1 MGNGKER
8 KSMRDSFER
17 IVNILIRIMLAAVVF
32 VLFLHSIFS
41 TSFIGQ
47 IPGEDGGI
55 QDHTL
60 NVVDSPFVHLLLL
73 VFLTICSVFLYRMF
87 RNRKKGI
94 NLRAALLIIAAA
106 GFLMGLIWIV
116 STQLIPG
123 SDPAKVCRV
132 AAQWREGDFTA
143 FEQSVDGEEG
153 YLFRYPF
160 QSGIV
165 LFYYLLMGVLGTE
178 NYVGMQVVNL
188 LALTVS
194 YYLIVQI
201 LGRFWKEDKAAVVLA
216 HVGLIL
222 WVPYM
227 FYVTY
232 LYGIMPG
239 MACSLGAVYC
249 MVRYLESRR
258 WFYMLPAAFL
268 MGIATVL
275 KMNCLIYLVAIGCFL
290 LYDAAQS
297 LLKSTE
303 KAKGSRRVTG
313 QENKTQENNEAGKT
327 WLVSLLFVAA
337 MGLGVAGAN
346 QAVNRYV
353 EHLSGYEMPEGQ
365 VMLSWVVMGLQE
377 APKGPGNYNGFN
389 GNVYTQS
396 QYDTEL
402 ANERSKEALKLQLQW
417 MAEEPVNHGLVFFA
431 RKTAYQWNDPTF
443 ISLDRM
449 AGRKS
454 EIEPAPVIQSLI
466 AGKGCTYLSIWLN
479 MAQTLI
485 LMGALFYLLLTSKKA
500 KVYELV
506 IYVVFLGGFLFH
518 LVWESS
524 ASYAIPYYVLLI
536 PYAAKGFTE
545 YVRWASG
552 WWTWARQTS
561 SVQKKEDIRRL
572 FSRKNAPLLGGAAVL
587 LALLILFGQS
597 DLFKRTIALNDDLKG
612 YHASEQFYRT
622 GDWEPGF

>member
-1 MGNGKER
+1 
-8 KSMRDSFER
+8 MRDSFER
-17 IVNILIRIMLAAVVF
+17 IVNILIRVILAVVVF
-32 VLFLHSIFS
+32 LLFLHSIFS

-60 NVVDSPFVHLLLL
+60 NIADSPLLHLLILALL
-73 VFLTICSVFLYRMF
+73 TVCSVILYRIF
-87 RNRKKGI
+87 RKGKREI
-94 NLRAALLIIAAA
+94 NLRAALLIIAGA
-106 GFLMGLIWIV
+106 GFLLGIIWIF
-116 STQLIPG
+116 STQLLPG

-132 AAQWREGDFTA
+132 AAQWRDGNFTS

-153 YLFRYPF
+153 YIFKYPF

-165 LFYYLLMGVLGTE
+165 LFYYLLMGLLGTE

-201 LGRFWKEDKAAVVLA
+201 LGRFWKEDKASVMFA
-216 HVGLIL
+216 HMALIL

-249 MVRYLESRR
+249 MVRYLESRK
-258 WFYMLPAAFL
+258 WLYMLPAALL
-268 MGIATVL
+268 MGIATVF

-290 LYDAAQS
+290 AYDAVEN
-297 LLKSTE
+297 LLGKREKGKEVTE
-303 KAKGSRRVTG
+303 DKG
-313 QENKTQENNEAGKT
+313 AGKT
-327 WLVSLLFVAA
+327 WLMSLLFVAV
-337 MGLGVAGAN
+337 MGLGVAGIN
-346 QAVNRYV
+346 RAVNSYV

-396 QYDTEL
+396 NYDTEL

-449 AGRKS
+449 AGRRS
-454 EIEPAPVIQSLI
+454 EIETAPFIQSLI
-466 AGKGCTYLSIWLN
+466 AGKGCSYLSVWLN
-479 MAQTLI
+479 IVQTLI
-485 LMGALFYLLLTSKKA
+485 LTGALFYLLLTCKKA
-500 KVYELV
+500 KIYELV

-536 PYAAKGFTE
+536 PYAAKGFAE
-545 YVRWASG
+545 YVRWADQV
-552 WWTWARQTS
+552 WVWVREKPAA
-561 SVQKKEDIRRL
+561 QKKEDIRGI
-572 FSRKNAPLLGGAAVL
+572 FSKKNAPLLGGAALL

-597 DLFKRTIALNDDLKG
+597 DLFGRTIALNDDLKG
-612 YHASEQFYRT
+612 FHASEQFYRT